1 MGSMTAKEVR
11 LGQVWRDNN
20 RRTPGRELEVIGI
33 HGNEAT
39 VKVVAHPKKSVIGK
53 WQKIRLDRFTKA
65 RNCGYSLVKDA
76 VPQASQPEAGVVPQ
90 EGTTPGVVV
99 EPRKEATA

>member
-1 MGSMTAKEVR
+1 MGSMTVKEVK
-11 LGQVWRDNN
+11 LWQVWGDND
-20 RRTPGRELEVIGI
+20 RRVKGRQLQVIVI

-39 VKVVAHPKKSVIGK
+39 VKVIAHPKKERVGSCT
-53 WQKIRLDRFTKA
+53 KIRLDRFLKP
-65 RNCGYSLVKDA
+65 RNSGYTLISEA
-76 VPQASQPEAGVVPQ
+76 VPAETPEAGVVPQ

>member
-53 WQKIRLDRFTKA
+53 WQKIRLDRFLKP
-65 RNCGYSLVKDA
+65 RNSGYTLISEA
-76 VPQASQPEAGVVPQ
+76 VPAETPEAGVVPQ